1 MRTDSEVLAKQVVVT
16 KEKHG
21 SPGSRERGIGYLAA
35 TGALGPTFS
44 AVRHFV
50 PKSWEG
56 GPANQYNNIQEMYLG
71 NLHKLRGV
79 RKRCVKYNMMDPL
92 NVPAIIDVVTNDP
105 SFRWGVETTK
115 RDMLAHWSQINLSET
130 IAFKRDTNSFA
141 SEEDMTS
148 RY

>member
-1 MRTDSEVLAKQVVVT
+1 
-16 KEKHG
+16 
-21 SPGSRERGIGYLAA
+21 
-35 TGALGPTFS
+35 
-44 AVRHFV
+44 
-50 PKSWEG
+50 
-56 GPANQYNNIQEMYLG
+56 MYLG
-71 NLHKLRGV
+71 NLHKIRGV
-79 RKRCVKYNMMDPL
+79 RKLCVKYNMMDPL